1 MRLLTNSEKA
11 TVAMAQ
17 SKLDTLRAEFDS
29 IVNNVRTIYG
39 RVEQTV
45 VLQELQN
52 VDYKERYGYFETW
65 LTTQGLALK
74 PTASRKSGFT
84 VYFE

>member
-65 LTTQGLALK
+65 LTTQGLSLK
-74 PTASRKSGFT
+74 PTNSRKSGFT